1 MLDSF
6 QSIPI
11 HSQGLSN
18 IDGLSRLHDAILEL
32 FECQTEEQIWQALF
46 KSAAQITPVQ
56 RALVLLPYN
65 LQYWCVPSRYEGQS
79 YLGPLKKMLTYTDE
93 DENLGQALRL
103 PQTAHFKAPWT
114 DEEKKDVVGA
124 WLLRPGSE
132 QLYSIPLGGAVG
144 GVVLFVPDG
153 ETSKDA
159 LQLLNMLCHHTGL
172 AFDRWRGFHPEL
184 LESGIHTAA
193 IIETEKVDPLLTELN
208 DNLKE
213 VTFLLDVGRNQMI
226 FVSAAYENL
235 TGYERSPLY
244 EHVGCLLELIHPD
257 DEASVAKHWETLSF
271 GPRAKRFRLIRP
283 DGEVRWVNMETY
295 PSYDVGDDIRVAG
308 VFRDINDQLWL
319 DEARSRFTSVVEAS
333 PDFIGIL
340 KSNGQLVYINTAG
353 RQMTGISEMATVV
366 DYKISDFQPDEEALK
381 IKEESI
387 PHALENGTWSGETF
401 FKSGENRRPV
411 SMHIVAHRSKTGE
424 LEYLSA
430 ICRDNSELRRAELAI
445 SRFFALSPD
454 LMSITGRDGRF
465 IRVNS
470 TFKRVLGYEEEE
482 IKTSNILSFVHPE
495 DIEQTKKTLIR
506 AAERATFT
514 FDNRYLCKDGSARWL
529 SWAMVNSHEDGLIF
543 ATARDVTE
551 ERKTKEE
558 LRAAK
563 EAAEGASLAKSEF
576 LANMSH
582 EIRTPMNGVIGML
595 GLLLDT
601 ELQPRQFEYA
611 QTARNS
617 GESLLTIINDILDFS
632 KIEAGKLALES
643 VAFDLCLAIEEV
655 ADLLASSADK
665 KGLEL
670 IIRYAP
676 NAPRFLTGDVGRI
689 RQILTNFTN
698 NAIKFTAK
706 GHVLINVE
714 GEQTRNSEGQV
725 TAAIT
730 ITVEDTGIGIAEQ
743 GIQELFEKFT
753 QADASTTRRYGGT
766 GLGLAICKQL
776 ANLMGGDVACQ
787 SEVNAGSKF
796 SLTLNL
802 PVDPEPEP
810 VAYGTT
816 ELRGVRVLIVD
827 DNEVNRRVLVEQIQ
841 RWGMRPKAVDSGAA
855 ALDELQSAHGAL
867 DPYEIVVTDNM
878 MPMMSGE
885 KLGLKVRADERFKN
899 TILILLSSAADTSM
913 GDKDKKAKFEAR
925 LTKPTRSSEL
935 LATLSRVW
943 TKQSRSAI
951 LARGHKKKS
960 SSSKKREGQGPNGDP
975 IFQARVLVAEDNSVN
990 LKVAVKM
997 LEKLGCR
1004 VDSAAN
1010 GKEAMEML
1018 QVAPYDMVYMDCQM
1032 PIMDGYEATMAIRKR
1047 EKLGKNDEHTPIVA
1061 MTAHAM
1067 QGDREKCLRHGMD
1080 DYISKPVRKSD
1091 FERTLER
1098 WGPVVG
1104 RTAGNPNTA
1113 VFFSSTH
1120 LSPEELSKKK
1130 NTAFEA
1136 QALDR
1141 FDELC
1146 RREGLEELQSML
1158 ESFLEFTEGSLGQL
1172 QRAMLVGD
1180 QVKTTALSKKMAY
1193 QANGIG
1199 ARKMADLCRNLAK
1212 TLKNEGLAI
1221 AEPIVEQLVQA
1232 LEEVR
1237 DSIQSILKSD
1247 GQLGTQAEAPGDT
1260 TKTAEANKQSKSLL
1274 DQGLLSSPTSI
1285 NKRPKLPP
1293 E

>member
-11 HSQGLSN
+11 HSQGFSN

-32 FECQTEEQIWQALF
+32 FQCQTEEQIWETLF
-46 KSAAQITPVQ
+46 NASAQITPIQ
-56 RALVLLPYN
+56 RALLLLPYN
-65 LQYWCVPSRYEGQS
+65 LQFWCVPARFEDGRF
-79 YLGPLKKMLTYTDE
+79 LGPLKKMLTYTE
-93 DENLGQALRL
+93 DDKNLGQALRL

-114 DEEKKDVVGA
+114 DEEKKDVVGT
-124 WLLRPGSE
+124 WLLRPESE
-132 QLYSIPLGGAVG
+132 QLYSVPLGGAVG
-144 GVVLFVPDG
+144 GVVLFIPDG
-153 ETSKDA
+153 EISKEA
-159 LQLLNMLCHHTGL
+159 LRLLNMLCHHAGL

-213 VTFLLDVGRNQMI
+213 VTFLLDIGRNQMI
-226 FVSAAYENL
+226 FVSAAYETL

-244 EHVGCLLELIHPD
+244 EHVGCLLELIHPE
-257 DEASVAKHWETLSF
+257 DEADVAKHWETLSF
-271 GPRAKRFRLIRP
+271 GPRSKRFRLIRP

-353 RQMTGISEMATVV
+353 RQMTGLTEMATVV
-366 DYKISDFQPDEEALK
+366 DYKIGDFQPPEEALK
-381 IKEESI
+381 IKGESI
-387 PHALENGTWSGETF
+387 PCALENGTWSGETF
-401 FKSGENRRPV
+401 FKNGENRRPI

-430 ICRDNSELRRAELAI
+430 ICRDNTELRRAELAI

-470 TFKRVLGYEEEE
+470 TFKKVLGYSDDELE
-482 IKTSNILSFVHPE
+482 KSNILSFVHPE
-495 DIEQTKKTLIR
+495 DLERTKKTLIR

-514 FDNRYLCKDGSARWL
+514 FDNRYLCKDGSTRWL

-655 ADLLASSADK
+655 ADLLASGADK

-676 NAPRFLTGDVGRI
+676 NAPRFLQGDVGRI

-714 GEQTRNSEGQV
+714 GEQIKNSEGQA

-730 ITVEDTGIGIAEQ
+730 ITVEDTGIGIAEKS
-743 GIQELFEKFT
+743 IQELFEKFT

-776 ANLMGGDVACQ
+776 ANLMGGDVSCQ
-787 SEVNAGSKF
+787 SEINTGSKF
-796 SLTLNL
+796 SLRLNL
-802 PVDPEPEP
+802 PIDPEPEP

-827 DNEVNRRVLVEQIQ
+827 DNQVNRQVLVEQIQ
-841 RWGMRPKAVDSGAA
+841 RWGMRPTAVDSGAA
-855 ALDELQSAHGAL
+855 ALAELGVAHGSL

-878 MPMMSGE
+878 MPVMSGE
-885 KLGLKVRADERFKN
+885 KFGLKVRADERFKD
-899 TILILLSSAADTSM
+899 TILILLSSAADTSV
-913 GDKDKKAKFEAR
+913 DTKAKKAKFEAR

-951 LARGHKKKS
+951 LARGHKKKNQS
-960 SSSKKREGQGPNGDP
+960 SQDRDP
-975 IFQARVLVAEDNSVN
+975 DKDPLFQARILVAEDNSVN

-1018 QVAPYDMVYMDCQM
+1018 EVAPYDMVFMDCQM
-1032 PIMDGYEATMAIRKR
+1032 PIMDGYEATMAIREL
-1047 EKLGKNDEHTPIVA
+1047 EKTEKKEGHTPIVA

-1104 RTAGNPNTA
+1104 RTAGNPKTA

-1120 LSPEELSKKK
+1120 LSPDEMAQSQGS
-1130 NTAFEA
+1130 AFEPE
-1136 QALDR
+1136 ALDK

-1146 RREGLEELQSML
+1146 RKDGFGALQSML
-1158 ESFLEFTEGSLGQL
+1158 QSFLEFMESNLGQL

-1180 QVKTTALSKKMAY
+1180 QVKISAHAKKMAY
-1193 QANGIG
+1193 QANGVG
-1199 ARKMADLCRNLAK
+1199 AREMAELCRNLAK
-1212 TLKNEGLAI
+1212 ILKTEGPAV
-1221 AEPIVEQLVQA
+1221 AEPVVEKLIQA
-1232 LEEVR
+1232 LEEIK
-1237 DSIQSILKSD
+1237 DSVGKVLKS
-1247 GQLGTQAEAPGDT
+1247 GTEQPRETKAPQTQATP
-1260 TKTAEANKQSKSLL
+1260 KKPQSTSLL
-1274 DQGLLSSPTSI
+1274 DQGILTSQTRT
-1285 NKRPKLPP
+1285 NKLPKQAP